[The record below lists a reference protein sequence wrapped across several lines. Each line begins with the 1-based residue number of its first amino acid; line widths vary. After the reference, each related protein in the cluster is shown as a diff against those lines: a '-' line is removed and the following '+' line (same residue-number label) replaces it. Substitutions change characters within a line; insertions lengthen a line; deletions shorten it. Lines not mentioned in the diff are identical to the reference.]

1 MTQAEAAVS
10 KPDLAKQLYGPVAG
24 NRWVQLIAGIVGM
37 VVISNYQYAFTLFT
51 PGIKQQFPDVPYS
64 HIAGIFSLFIVF
76 ETWPVPVAG
85 ILIDKFGIRKL
96 MIIGAIGVLAGWVLG
111 GTMATSVF
119 HLYIYYGVI
128 AGTSAGIIYIATVAN
143 AVKWFPDKRGLA
155 AGLTAAGF
163 GGGAALTLIPINA
176 TITSM
181 GWAHA
186 MAVWGAAQ
194 GIIAVI
200 AALVLHHPP
209 AGWSPAGW
217 ENKASKVTQRVAQS
231 MVEYKWTETL
241 KRPEFYIMYIMML
254 FVATGG
260 LMTTGNLSQIAK
272 SLNVFDAKI
281 WGIAVVPFTATLAG
295 VTNAGSRI
303 MWGAISDKYGREYTM
318 AFAFAFEA
326 TLIFL
331 VTQIT
336 GYPILFVVLLPFVF
350 LAWGEIYALFSAL
363 TGDVFGPKNAT
374 ANYGMLYTA
383 KGLASIMAGFGA
395 AAVAAAYAGS
405 FAVPY
410 YVAATFD
417 VIAAV
422 LALFFL
428 RPLVRSRISRE
439 VTGEPATAGGPLV
452 GAPAVE
458 MGLRPSNPGPKASE

>member
-10 KPDLAKQLYGPVAG
+10 KPDLAKQLYGPIAG

-37 VVISNYQYAFTLFT
+37 IVISNYQYAFTLFT
-51 PGIKQQFPDVPYS
+51 PGLKQQFPDVPYS

-85 ILIDKFGIRKL
+85 ILIDKFGIRRL

-111 GTMATSVF
+111 GTVATSVF
-119 HLYIYYGVI
+119 HLYIFYGVI

-176 TITSM
+176 TITSL

-209 AGWSPAGW
+209 KDWIPAGW
-217 ENKASKVTQRVAQS
+217 ENQAGKATQKVVQS
-231 MVEYKWTETL
+231 RVEYQWTETL
-241 KRPEFYIMYIMML
+241 KRPEFYIMYLMFL
-254 FVATGG
+254 CVATGG

-272 SLNVFDAKI
+272 SLHVGDAKI

-295 VTNAGSRI
+295 LTNAGSRI
-303 MWGAISDKYGREYTM
+303 MWGALSDRFGREYTM
-318 AFAFAFEA
+318 AFAFAFEGV
-326 TLIFL
+326 LIFL
-331 VTQIT
+331 VTQII
-336 GYPILFVVLLPFVF
+336 GYPILFVLLLPFVF
-350 LAWGEIYALFSAL
+350 LAWGEIFALFSAL

-395 AAVAAAYAGS
+395 AAVAAHYAGS
-405 FAVPY
+405 FNVPY

-417 VIAAV
+417 ICAAV

-439 VTGEPATAGGPLV
+439 AANEVASAKQT
-452 GAPAVE
+452 
-458 MGLRPSNPGPKASE
+458 KASIA